1 MYLASSLEAESY
13 SVIIDD
19 DLLQQ
24 GYEEVATQIKK
35 INPPMVGV
43 TAGTS
48 TIKSALKYLEKIKKI
63 SPNVLTVIGGP
74 HTTFMP
80 YETLKGSK
88 YLDVVVMG
96 EGEETIVELADHAIK
111 NNPDI
116 NDIRGIVYRDPT
128 NGKLKTTEKRPLIK
142 DLDSIPFPARHL
154 VPFSDYDATQDQT
167 GGIIT
172 SRGCVYN
179 CTYCSSSLIM
189 GKKFRSRSPKNV
201 VDEIEE
207 LVDTYH
213 INDIGFMDDTFM
225 LNKKRAGEIADEL
238 RVRDLDISFVASSR
252 VDRVDKDLLKNLK
265 SSGLQTIYYGVES
278 GSQRVL
284 DLMKKGITLKNV
296 EDAVGA
302 AKDVNLDVLTS
313 FILGYPGETE
323 DDMNK
328 TIDFS
333 TKLDSDYC
341 QYSILT
347 PFPGTPIYNDLIE
360 KNLIDNEEWNKYTV
374 LKPILKYSEIG
385 LSKKMVER
393 KLAKAYLKFYTRPTY
408 LLKHRYMI
416 KVMLQTVMRSFIL
429 PKLTGGNAKGWY
441 QNLDGDNSSK

>member
-1 MYLASSLEAESY
+1 
-13 SVIIDD
+13 
-19 DLLQQ
+19 
-24 GYEEVATQIKK
+24 
-35 INPPMVGV
+35 
-43 TAGTS
+43 
-48 TIKSALKYLEKIKKI
+48 
-63 SPNVLTVIGGP
+63 
-74 HTTFMP
+74 
-80 YETLKGSK
+80 
-88 YLDVVVMG
+88 
-96 EGEETIVELADHAIK
+96 
-111 NNPDI
+111 
-116 NDIRGIVYRDPT
+116 
-128 NGKLKTTEKRPLIK
+128 
-142 DLDSIPFPARHL
+142 
-154 VPFSDYDATQDQT
+154 
-167 GGIIT
+167 
-172 SRGCVYN
+172 
-179 CTYCSSSLIM
+179 
-189 GKKFRSRSPKNV
+189 

-238 RVRDLDISFVASSR
+238 KERDLDISFVASSR
-252 VDRVDKDLLKNLK
+252 VDRVDKDLLENLK
-265 SSGLQTIYYGVES
+265 SSGLKTIYYGVES
-278 GSQRVL
+278 GSQRIL

-323 DDMNK
+323 EDMNK

-360 KNLIDNEEWNKYTV
+360 KNLIDNDEWNKYTV

-393 KLAKAYLKFYTRPTY
+393 KLAKAYLKFYTRPRY
-408 LLKHRYMI
+408 LLKHRYMM

-429 PKLTGGNAKGWY
+429 PKLTGGNGNGWY
-441 QNLDGDNSSK
+441 QNLDNDHSSK